1 MVWQSG
7 GRVAA
12 GQLLERLT
20 ADSSSSTQQSEVPCS
35 RQGLETRYRPGAQSA
50 AEDRRRACRL
60 LWAPERG
67 REEDPALLADPSPA
81 RDPAQVW
88 TQASRLPGLYAW
100 HQREQGMK
108 GMGEGD
114 GPLSSTQRLAG
125 SLTRLTACPLLA
137 VPHLVFQSCASPSQ
151 EARPLLKRNDSFSL
165 LHVYANPDQHRWA
178 HLRHAHA
185 ECFTPPPHTHAAV
198 RALLPHG
205 LG

>member
-1 MVWQSG
+1 M
-7 GRVAA
+7 A

-114 GPLSSTQRLAG
+114 GPLPSTQRLAG

-151 EARPLLKRNDSFSL
+151 EARPLLKGNDLTSPASCTRQSRPAPVGTPAPCSRRV
-165 LHVYANPDQHRWA
+165 LHAPTSYPCRSSSSSPSWSWM
-178 HLRHAHA
+178 
-185 ECFTPPPHTHAAV
+185 TTM
-198 RALLPHG
+198 
-205 LG
+205 